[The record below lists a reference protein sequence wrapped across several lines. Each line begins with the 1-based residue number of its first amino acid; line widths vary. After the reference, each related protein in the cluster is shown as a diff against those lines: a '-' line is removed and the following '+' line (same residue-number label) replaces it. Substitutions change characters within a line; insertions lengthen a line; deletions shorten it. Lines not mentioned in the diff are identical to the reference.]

1 MDDKRKVKDR
11 RVDKDRRK
19 DDSSSYSGPEKRTM
33 EYRRILSRRLTQ

>member
-1 MDDKRKVKDR
+1 MDDRRKVKDR

-19 DDSSSYSGPEKRTM
+19 DDSSSYSGPEKRKM